1 MRKPEFITAK
11 EAVDRIKSGST
22 ICTIGMT
29 LVSACESIL
38 KELENRFLETGSPNQ
53 LTYMHTCG
61 QSDRKAGAVFHLAH
75 EGAYKAHYRRPLGTL
90 SKDDGVD
97 FR

>member
-38 KELENRFLETGSPNQ
+38 KELENRFLETG
-53 LTYMHTCG
+53 
-61 QSDRKAGAVFHLAH
+61 R
-75 EGAYKAHYRRPLGTL
+75 
-90 SKDDGVD
+90 
-97 FR
+97 